1 MIFMII
7 LILSDNLVQIFIGW
21 EGVGII
27 SFVLINFWYLRLE
40 ANKGALKALVFNRI
54 GDFGYIGIL
63 IFILITVKTTN
74 LGFLLHLQNSTYI
87 IICCLLLAV
96 FGKSAQLLLYAWLPD
111 AMEGPTPV
119 SSLLH
124 SATMVTAGVY
134 LLLRMIPILFV
145 TGSTQVWLYI
155 IIIITGL
162 TSIFC
167 GFYAFTKFD
176 IKKIIAFSTCSQLGL
191 MLCTI
196 AFGYIS
202 GAFFH
207 LFIHA
212 FFKALLFVSSGII
225 IHSLSDEQDIRK
237 YGMIA
242 KHVPVF
248 YLILILGSINIMGL
262 FFFSGFYSKEFI
274 LLSVT
279 SAEISILFKSFVF
292 ISSLFTLLYS
302 IRLVAYNNTNFI
314 LTSRQ
319 LTSTLHSLDKTL
331 LVAII
336 MLSFPAVIIGY
347 FFSDQIIGFGMLDWK
362 TLNIISNFFQ
372 IELASS
378 SILFLFFY
386 LCVFL
391 LFLQIFLKPFS
402 KSYSKISYLFF
413 VFLYNLNQEL
423 QIQAFYWGINYVF
436 NIVAY
441 QLLIKIVERTVL
453 DGLSFFGLLQLA
465 YNVLTKDRISIKGN
479 LHSFFLQIILFSC
492 VLLVVFL
499 FFEFAFLTLIQI
511 GLLYFI
517 LEIILKK
524 KL

>member
-1 MIFMII
+1 
-7 LILSDNLVQIFIGW
+7 
-21 EGVGII
+21 
-27 SFVLINFWYLRLE
+27 
-40 ANKGALKALVFNRI
+40 
-54 GDFGYIGIL
+54 
-63 IFILITVKTTN
+63 
-74 LGFLLHLQNSTYI
+74 
-87 IICCLLLAV
+87 
-96 FGKSAQLLLYAWLPD
+96 
-111 AMEGPTPV
+111 
-119 SSLLH
+119 
-124 SATMVTAGVY
+124 
-134 LLLRMIPILFV
+134 
-145 TGSTQVWLYI
+145 
-155 IIIITGL
+155 
-162 TSIFC
+162 
-167 GFYAFTKFD
+167 
-176 IKKIIAFSTCSQLGL
+176 
-191 MLCTI
+191 
-196 AFGYIS
+196 
-202 GAFFH
+202 
-207 LFIHA
+207 
-212 FFKALLFVSSGII
+212 
-225 IHSLSDEQDIRK
+225 
-237 YGMIA
+237 
-242 KHVPVF
+242 
-248 YLILILGSINIMGL
+248 
-262 FFFSGFYSKEFI
+262 
-274 LLSVT
+274 
-279 SAEISILFKSFVF
+279 
-292 ISSLFTLLYS
+292 
-302 IRLVAYNNTNFI
+302 VAYNNTNFI

-336 MLSFPAVIIGY
+336 MLSFPAVVIGY
-347 FFSDQIIGFGMLDWK
+347 FFSDQIIGVGMLDGK
-362 TLNIISNFFQ
+362 TLNILSNFFQ

-378 SILFLFFY
+378 AILFLFFY
-386 LCVFL
+386 LCLFL